1 MGLRTFAFAVVV
13 TRACAHGWWT
23 PGASAA
29 DLQADQEACQAEAG
43 IAEPEARGELSWG
56 QSPAIDRCMRDRGW
70 RGGKIAIPLDS
81 TQPKPSKPSDRQIQY
96 DPHKR

>member
-1 MGLRTFAFAVVV
+1 MRIEIVVFAALVAS
-13 TRACAHGWWT
+13 ACAQGWWK

-29 DLQADQEACQAEAG
+29 DLQADQRECQAEAG